1 MTASACPDWFRL
13 DNAAKIF
20 PAVDSPL
27 VTTMFRLSATLTEP
41 VDPERLQRAADSL
54 AERFPYFRVTLRSG
68 MFWHYLQR
76 VNESAVVVEEREPPC
91 RTVDARHGRP
101 LLYRVLHYGRKV
113 SVEFSHIMT
122 DGFGALMY
130 FRALVAAYLE
140 LQGIEPDDWG
150 DVRRAGQDVDPE
162 EFEDSYKK
170 FWDPAIPL
178 PPDQERAFQIPDAV
192 DDPRAL
198 DVTTGISP
206 IAPLLALARARRVTL
221 TELLAA
227 LHIFVL
233 HEYLDELPPGLR
245 RRCLRPIRLVVPVN
259 LRKLFPSR
267 TMRNFLLHVTPGID
281 PRLGRFT
288 FDEVVEQVHHFM
300 RVEVS
305 SKLLKQQI
313 ARNMRGETH
322 PLIRIVPLVAKIPV
336 ERRLYQKYGN
346 AIASGVLSN
355 LGPVAMPA
363 AFDERIERFEFL
375 TVPNPDTR
383 ASVGV
388 ISHRDL
394 IYTSFGSLVR
404 SRELER
410 RFFSRLRALGVP
422 VKIETNW
429 STTR

>member
-1 MTASACPDWFRL
+1 MTTSACPDWFKL

-41 VDPERLQRAADSL
+41 VDPALLQRAVDSL

-68 MFWHYLQR
+68 LFWNYLQR
-76 VNESAVVVEEREPPC
+76 VDESAVVTEERESPC
-91 RTVDARHGRP
+91 RTVDAKYGRP
-101 LLYRVLHYGRKV
+101 LLYRVLHFGRKV

-122 DGFGALMY
+122 DGFGALTY
-130 FRALVAAYLE
+130 LRALVAAYLT
-140 LQGIEPDDWG
+140 LRGVEPDDWG
-150 DVRRAGQDVDPE
+150 DVLRTDQDLDPE

-170 FWDPAIPL
+170 FWDPKIPL
-178 PPDQERAFQIPDAV
+178 PPDQEHAFQPPEAV
-192 DDPRAL
+192 DDPRVL

-206 IAPLLALARARRVTL
+206 LAPVLALARARRVSL
-221 TELLAA
+221 TEYLAA
-227 LHIFVL
+227 LHLFVL
-233 HEYLDELPPGLR
+233 YEYLDALPPAQR
-245 RRCLRPIRLVVPVN
+245 RRHLRPIRLVVPVN

-288 FDEVVEQVHHFM
+288 FDEIVEQVHHFM

-305 SKLLKQQI
+305 EKLLKQQI

-322 PLIRIVPLVAKIPV
+322 PLIRVTPLFLKLPF
-336 ERRLYQKYGN
+336 ERMLYQKYGN

-355 LGPVAMPA
+355 LGPVTMPA
-363 AFDERIERFEFL
+363 AFDERIERFEFV

-383 ASVGV
+383 TSVGV

-394 IYTSFGSLVR
+394 LYTTFGSLVR
-404 SRELER
+404 SREIER
-410 RFFSRLRALGVP
+410 RFFSQLRALGVP
-422 VKIETNW
+422 VKIETTW
-429 STTR
+429 TDTR

>member
-1 MTASACPDWFRL
+1 MTASACPDWFKL

-27 VTTMFRLSATLTEP
+27 VSTMFRLSATLTEP
-41 VDPERLQRAADSL
+41 VDPTLLQRAADSL

-76 VNESAVVVEEREPPC
+76 VSDAAVVVEEREPPC

-101 LLYRVLHYGRKV
+101 LLYRVLHYDRKM

-122 DGFGALMY
+122 DGFGALTY
-130 FRALVAAYLE
+130 LRALVAAYLALRGVE
-140 LQGIEPDDWG
+140 TDDWG
-150 DVRRAGQDVDPE
+150 DLRRADQGLDPE

-170 FWDPAIPL
+170 FWEPVPL
-178 PPDQERAFQIPDAV
+178 PPDQESAFQLPDAV
-192 DDPRAL
+192 DDPRVL

-206 IAPLLALARARRVTL
+206 VAPLLSLARARRVSL
-221 TELLAA
+221 TEYLAA
-227 LHIFVL
+227 LYLFVL
-233 HEYLDELPPGLR
+233 HEYLDELPPEQR
-245 RRCLRPIRLVVPVN
+245 RRHLRPIRLVVPVN

-288 FDEVVEQVHHFM
+288 FDEVVDQVHHFM

-305 SKLLKQQI
+305 EKLLKQQI
-313 ARNMRGETH
+313 ARNMSGETN
-322 PLIRIVPLVAKIPV
+322 PLIRITPLALKIPV

-355 LGPVAMPA
+355 LGPVTMPA
-363 AFDERIERFEFL
+363 AFDERIERFEFV

-394 IYTSFGSLVR
+394 LYTTFGSLVR
-404 SRELER
+404 SREIER

-422 VKIETNW
+422 VKVETNW
-429 STTR
+429 SATR